1 MTIDLFRVSHGL
13 AVEAD
18 DSSSEIYILQGS
30 GAPGGDAAEQDAA
43 PIGSLFLRTD
53 AETDALQL
61 YYKWSTAGSSAADWK
76 QSTNKEYVDAIAA
89 GLSWREPVLV
99 RDGTTYATIA
109 AAEAAADVADTV
121 DGVTISVGTRILY
134 TDLTTG
140 NENVYIVSGSSGSW
154 TLTEDSNAATDG
166 DALLVQDG
174 SSAEQQWVFDG
185 TNWVQFGS
193 SGGAA
198 ELGYIRAFIGKTGAG
213 SELPSYTDQYVITT
227 GDNLEVAISKLDTF
241 SGDGTITNTGG
252 NYAISDDLAAGGAN
266 GAAGT
271 LSVTDAV
278 DELNSAVGDRTYTE
292 DNFVTDGESV
302 ASSIDAIDIALGDID
317 EQNSSFQVVVP
328 AVTQTVVDS
337 IAVAAGDLIKWMIVI
352 EDGTTSTKR
361 TAYEI
366 LAVHDGAGNVDSTK
380 YANLR
385 LGSKIAGLDVVV
397 EVNTGN
403 LELLVTANGS
413 VDVGGKRLGIVS
425 AN

>member
-1 MTIDLFRVSHGL
+1 
-13 AVEAD
+13 
-18 DSSSEIYILQGS
+18 
-30 GAPGGDAAEQDAA
+30 
-43 PIGSLFLRTD
+43 
-53 AETDALQL
+53 
-61 YYKWSTAGSSAADWK
+61 
-76 QSTNKEYVDAIAA
+76 
-89 GLSWREPVLV
+89 
-99 RDGTTYATIA
+99 
-109 AAEAAADVADTV
+109 
-121 DGVTISVGTRILY
+121 
-134 TDLTTG
+134 
-140 NENVYIVSGSSGSW
+140 
-154 TLTEDSNAATDG
+154 
-166 DALLVQDG
+166 
-174 SSAEQQWVFDG
+174 
-185 TNWVQFGS
+185 
-193 SGGAA
+193 
-198 ELGYIRAFIGKTGAG
+198 
-213 SELPSYTDQYVITT
+213 LPSYTDQYVITT